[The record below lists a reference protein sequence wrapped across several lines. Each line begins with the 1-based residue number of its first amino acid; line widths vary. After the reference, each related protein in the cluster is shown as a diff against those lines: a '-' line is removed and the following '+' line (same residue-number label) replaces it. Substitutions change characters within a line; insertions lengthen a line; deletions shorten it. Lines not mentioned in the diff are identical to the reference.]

1 MKKIKLVLTIVMLFV
16 LATAYSRKTEIVYM
30 KIQQASSGMP
40 GVDSYI
46 HISYP
51 DLALK
56 AVKLAKAGFR
66 MNETDEVANTKL
78 IQQEINSLTE
88 LGYEMDACTQSG
100 DMGIK
105 STLMIFSRKKDK

>member
-1 MKKIKLVLTIVMLFV
+1 MKKMKLVLTIAMLFI
-16 LATAYSRKTEIVYM
+16 LTTAYSQKTEVVYM
-30 KIQQASSGMP
+30 KIQQCYASMC
-40 GVDSYI
+40 VDSYI

-51 DLALK
+51 DLTLK

-88 LGYEMDACTQSG
+88 SGYKMDACTQSG
-100 DMGIK
+100 DLANK
-105 STLMIFSRKKDK
+105 TTVMIFSRKKE